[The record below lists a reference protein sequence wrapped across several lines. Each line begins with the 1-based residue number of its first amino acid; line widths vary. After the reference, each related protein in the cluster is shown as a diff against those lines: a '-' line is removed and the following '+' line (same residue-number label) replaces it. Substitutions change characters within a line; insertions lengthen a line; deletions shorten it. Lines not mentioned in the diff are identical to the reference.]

1 MDDKPISQDVLKFPI
16 VLLEVHKG
24 PIGVTALD
32 AMPLCSRDPHIH
44 MLKSLD
50 VFNSLIM

>member
-1 MDDKPISQDVLKFPI
+1 MDDKPISENVLKCPI

-24 PIGVTALD
+24 PIDVAALD
-32 AMPLCSRDPHIH
+32 AMPLCSPHIY
-44 MLKSLD
+44 MLKSVD